1 MKKTF
6 TLLFFCALAQFS
18 FAQEVPDFT
27 VNTVHGEEFN
37 LYSHLEEGKTVVIDI
52 FFVACPPCNGVAPHL
67 QELNEQWGDGT
78 GDVVFI
84 SLTDV
89 DTNEEIIPFEEMH
102 GLTFPAA
109 GTDGGATE
117 AVKPYTDGDFG
128 QFFGYPTISVIS
140 PDKTI
145 NYDLWGSSYEE
156 TATLINTAIEESGA
170 SFPSSVYE
178 SKAVASISTYP
189 NPVVNE
195 LNINVELTE
204 TTSINVE
211 VVDAQGKLVKT
222 INKGA
227 TAAGQQVITVDM
239 TELASGNYFISLV
252 GNKERLASFNVV
264 K

>member
-1 MKKTF
+1 MKKIF

-27 VNTVHGEEFN
+27 VTTVHGEEFN
-37 LYSHLEEGKTVVIDI
+37 LYSHLEEGKTVVLDI
-52 FFVACPPCNGVAPHL
+52 FFVNCSACNTIAPSL
-67 QELNEQWGDGT
+67 QELNMEWGDGT

-89 DTNEEIIPFEEMH
+89 DTNEEIIPFEETH
-102 GLTFPAA
+102 SLTFPAA

-117 AVKPYTDGDFG
+117 AVQPYKNGEFGD
-128 QFFGYPTISVIS
+128 FFGYPTISVIN

-145 NYDLWGSSYEE
+145 TFDIWGDSIEGIKSS
-156 TATLINTAIEESGA
+156 IHSAIEESGA

-178 SKAVASISTYP
+178 SKAVASLSTYP

-204 TTSINVE
+204 TTSLKVE
-211 VVDAQGKLVKT
+211 VVDAQGKLVQS

-239 TELASGNYFISLV
+239 TELASGNYFVSLV